1 MLKKFLTILYL
12 NLISIG
18 VWAFVHPTDSIRLE
32 MRGAKKFIVHRV
44 IKGDALPNLASKY
57 SVSEAE
63 ILSNNPLVAD
73 KIYPGQILKIPINE
87 TKYGAVTVPPVQ
99 SLTPSKLPLA
109 KTLPPPATV
118 IAEKKEVKSSAIGED
133 PIEVPTLPSKEELNS
148 KEYKIYV
155 VASPQTVN
163 QLAAA
168 FSVEPEAIIELNQ
181 LKNYNLKEGQKV
193 KIPNEKVKT
202 QTAKVSSEPKTPV
215 AETNKIDKPQVVSTI
230 DSDSAKLANA
240 TLKSKVKEKK
250 EVVIAKINESKT
262 IENPDSLKETSVNEK
277 SKLEKK
283 LASSGLVSEPKQEP
297 KTTANSPLAAKMESK
312 KAEVVV
318 NQDSLMMA
326 DLKKRR
332 KMDMLR
338 MMDSN
343 YIHPKGVAY
352 RVFDY
357 TETDYSYDLFSTLTA
372 EENAIE
378 VPSTNQSAGVGDVQ
392 KTHVVRKD
400 ETLQGIAK
408 KYKVRV
414 TDIINWN
421 GLLTYRVRAGQE
433 LVINSKRADVSP
445 YVRTLPQTMQKKSTS
460 SEDIVGLEKV
470 AGLAKYIEKQSF
482 TRGVY
487 TNAAE
492 KGRFVYIVNRDN
504 FKEHFARV
512 IGPLPKGTPDDVVV
526 LLDPQSAEELGI
538 GKSMMRVF
546 VYFGIVNPPTTEAK
560 N

>member
-1 MLKKFLTILYL
+1 MLKKFLIILFL
-12 NLISIG
+12 SLTSTW
-18 VWAFVHPTDSIRLE
+18 VWAAVHPTDSVRLE

-44 IKGDALPNLASKY
+44 IKGDVLAGLASKY

-87 TKYGAVTVPPVQ
+87 TKYGVVSVPPVQ

-109 KTLPPPATV
+109 KTLPPPSV
-118 IAEKKEVKSSAIGED
+118 VVAEKKEVKSVAIDEE
-133 PIEVPTLPSKEELNS
+133 PIVIETPPSKEELNS
-148 KEYKIYV
+148 TEYKIYV

-168 FSVEPEAIIELNQ
+168 FSVEPEAIIQLNN

-193 KIPNEKVKT
+193 KIPNSKSNTAQVAKT
-202 QTAKVSSEPKTPV
+202 NTETKKSEPVQTTVKDSSNKV
-215 AETNKIDKPQVVSTI
+215 AEVSKSKNKITE
-230 DSDSAKLANA
+230 
-240 TLKSKVKEKK
+240 TVKEKK
-250 EVVIAKINESKT
+250 EPIASKIAESKT
-262 IENPDSLKETSVNEK
+262 IENPDSLKETSPLEK

-283 LASSGLVSEPKQEP
+283 LASSNIVSEPKPSPQSSN
-297 KTTANSPLAAKMESK
+297 ASPLAAKLESK
-312 KAEVVV
+312 KEVVV
-318 NQDSLMMA
+318 VSQDSMNMA
-326 DLKKRR
+326 ELKKRR
-332 KMDMLR
+332 KMDYLR

-343 YIHPKGVAY
+343 YVHPKGIAY
-352 RVFDY
+352 HVFDY
-357 TETDYSYDLFSTLTA
+357 TETNYNYDLFSTLTA

-378 VPSTNQSAGVGDVQ
+378 VPTTNQSIGDGDVQ
-392 KTHVVRKD
+392 KTHVVKKD

-445 YVRTLPQTMQKKSTS
+445 YVRTLPETAQKKSVS
-460 SEDIVGLEKV
+460 SDDIVGLEKV
-470 AGLAKYIEKQSF
+470 AGLAQFKDKQSF

-487 TNAAE
+487 TNAVE

-504 FKEHFARV
+504 YKEHFARV
-512 IGPLPKGTPDDVVV
+512 LGPLPKGTAEDVVV
-526 LLDPQSAEELGI
+526 LLDPQSAEELGV

-546 VYFGIVNPPTTEAK
+546 VYFGIVNPPTAEANK
-560 N
+560 